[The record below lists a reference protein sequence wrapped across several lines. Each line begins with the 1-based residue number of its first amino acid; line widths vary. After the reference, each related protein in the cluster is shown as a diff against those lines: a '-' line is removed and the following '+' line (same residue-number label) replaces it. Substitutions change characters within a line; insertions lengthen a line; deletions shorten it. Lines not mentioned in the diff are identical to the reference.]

1 MSFLRALR
9 VLVLGETWTVPAGV
23 ALTVTACALLEAVA
37 GAWWTDLGGFVLLAG
52 AIATVTWSVARAGPR
67 RG

>member
-23 ALTVTACALLEAVA
+23 ALTVSACALLEAVS